1 MPTRPSTDSSPAV
14 AVDAAVYASAL
25 RAELPGAL
33 ARSGARLDKASM
45 ERLASHL
52 SERLARNAKLAALA
66 SAAAHEAKAAGR
78 EDPWISTQVA
88 ADQSGFSR
96 PFIAALLDSG
106 AYDGEIHR
114 SPRGGHRKVRAS
126 EFQAW
131 LARHADKADAPR
143 TLAQVRAQ
151 TTRTP
156 PPRTPAPD
164 SGARAASRARA
175 SALAKRLGIA

>member
-1 MPTRPSTDSSPAV
+1 M
-14 AVDAAVYASAL
+14 YASAL

-66 SAAAHEAKAAGR
+66 SAAAMHEAKPTGSH
-78 EDPWISTQVA
+78 DHWVSTQGA
-88 ADQSGFSR
+88 ADLSGFSR
-96 PFIAALLDSG
+96 PFVAALLDSG

-114 SPRGGHRKVRAS
+114 SPKGGHRKVKAS
-126 EFQAW
+126 EFQSW
-131 LARHADKADAPR
+131 IARHADKADAPR
-143 TLAQVRAQ
+143 TLAQARVQAV
-151 TTRTP
+151 RTP
-156 PPRTPAPD
+156 TPSEPAPD
-164 SGARAASRARA
+164 KSERAASRARA